1 MLIKTKKPW
10 NNQGQN
16 VVQSY
21 IEHKSQKTY
30 FTIES
35 ATTESTVTVS
45 ALSTTVVSESF

>member
-1 MLIKTKKPW
+1 MLIKTKSLGITKAKMLFKAIL
-10 NNQGQN
+10 NI
-16 VVQSY
+16 SR
-21 IEHKSQKTY
+21 IKTY